1 MPHTHL
7 TPQLEPRVSRRAGG
21 IQEHRAGLQDLQTG
35 ASHNLTT
42 RNVCWRIFG
51 LRSTLM
57 LSGRAHSLYKDP
69 GATPLAA
76 PRLVCK

>member
-7 TPQLEPRVSRRAGG
+7 TPRLEPRVSSGADG

-35 ASHNLTT
+35 ASYNLTT

-51 LRSTLM
+51 LRSALM

-69 GATPLAA
+69 
-76 PRLVCK
+76 